1 MTSYTTIENFS
12 MVPHLKN
19 TIYVLDIDETLLYYE
34 GMNEKWWEKT
44 MIEMMK
50 IYDTFEEADYEAN
63 ELWYRVITKIKPVI
77 TDPSGFIQLRQFI
90 ENKKNNCYLI
100 FLTARLEKYKEITEK
115 DLNDTIPKFK
125 YQVLYSKKFPDNKGT
140 ILQNYFNE
148 NPLIFNS
155 INDIVFVDD
164 KERNLKNMIGE
175 HPNSKCFLYK
185 HPDFFEN

>member
-1 MTSYTTIENFS
+1 

-77 TDPSGFIQLRQFI
+77 TDS
-90 ENKKNNCYLI
+90 
-100 FLTARLEKYKEITEK
+100 
-115 DLNDTIPKFK
+115 
-125 YQVLYSKKFPDNKGT
+125 
-140 ILQNYFNE
+140 NYDR
-148 NPLIFNS
+148 S
-155 INDIVFVDD
+155 
-164 KERNLKNMIGE
+164 
-175 HPNSKCFLYK
+175 
-185 HPDFFEN
+185 